1 MSLDK
6 ITFLRDESKGSAKI
20 SKLLKD
26 SKIEFR
32 EVYSNSERSPC
43 LIIPNQ
49 FYPIRGNNSI
59 INYIRSYKKEVKN

>member
-6 ITFLRDESKGSAKI
+6 ITFLRDESKVSAKI

-26 SKIEFR
+26 SKIEFS
-32 EVYSNSERSPC
+32 EIYSNSDRGIC

-49 FYPIRGNNSI
+49 IYPIWGNNSI
-59 INYIRSYKKEVKN
+59 INYIKSYKKEVKN